1 MFPLPIEQKKI
12 SHFMQL
18 RCRFK
23 SYITLVLIL
32 FSFPVS
38 SFTLNWQQAFE
49 QHHVIMLLIRPG
61 DGQIIKAN
69 RAASEFYGYSTAQ
82 LESMSVFKINALSRE
97 ATAKEMALAKEEN
110 RNYFI
115 FPHRLSNN
123 ELRTV
128 EVSSIPTIYNGE
140 ILLYSII
147 RDISE
152 FKKAQQ
158 GLWDYQNRLEDVIN
172 EQAEE
177 LNVRYHQQVAVL
189 LVISLLLIA
198 LSAALARQMSLQRK
212 TKYLLEVEKKRL
224 SDVIWGANV
233 GTWEWFVDSDRLAV
247 SDLALSLIG
256 FEGWPLN
263 KWNMTKAQ
271 RICHQSD
278 WEKSHFNPG
287 NIVNLKG
294 EDAFY
299 ESEVRM
305 QHERGHWVWILIRG
319 RIIKRDK
326 ETNQPLVV
334 VGTFQEISKQKEM
347 HEKLYEYAHIDLL
360 AEVPNRRSFTQ
371 CLDNLHRESCD
382 DNSNHVLFYLDLN
395 KFKEAN
401 DKFGHKAGDQI
412 IKNVGQRL
420 KKLFR
425 SSDHI
430 FRVGGDEFTILLKN
444 IECTSVINNLAEKVI
459 KALSEPHLLEN
470 GVTAVAPPS
479 IGVAVYPKDS
489 SNADTLICQADQM
502 MYLAKNR
509 YPSGGYE
516 VYTPEKFVISA
527 EYNQPRYC

>member
-1 MFPLPIEQKKI
+1 MPL
-12 SHFMQL
+12 S
-18 RCRFK
+18 CRFK
-23 SYITLVLIL
+23 SFTTIVLIL
-32 FSFPVS
+32 FSFPAS

-61 DGQIIKAN
+61 DGQIVKAN
-69 RAASEFYGYSTAQ
+69 RAASQFYGYPVGQ
-82 LESMSVFKINALSRE
+82 LESMTIHHINALSKK
-97 ATAKEMALAKEEN
+97 ATADEMVLAKEEN

-115 FPHRLSNN
+115 FPHRLANN

-152 FKKAQQ
+152 FKEAQQ

-172 EQAEE
+172 EQAEL
-177 LNVRYHQQVAVL
+177 LNVRYHQQVAIL

-198 LSAALARQMSLQRK
+198 LSAALARQMLLQRK
-212 TKYLLEVEKKRL
+212 TKYLLEKEKNRL

-233 GTWEWFVDSDRLAV
+233 GTWKWKVDSDKLVV
-247 SDLALSLIG
+247 SDLSLSLIG
-256 FEGWPLN
+256 YESWPLN
-263 KWNMTKAQ
+263 SLSMNRTRQ
-271 RICHQSD
+271 LCHQSD
-278 WEKSHFNPG
+278 WDNAHFNPE
-287 NIVNLKG
+287 NIINVKG
-294 EDAFY
+294 EDDFY
-299 ESEVRM
+299 ESEVRVR
-305 QHERGHWVWILIRG
+305 HKKGYWVWILVRG
-319 RIIKRDK
+319 RVMIRDK
-326 ETNQPLVV
+326 NTNLPLVV
-334 VGTFQEISKQKEM
+334 VGTYQEISKQKEM
-347 HEKLYEYAHIDLL
+347 HEKLYEYAHMDLL
-360 AEVPNRRSFTQ
+360 AEVPNRRSFNQ
-371 CLDNLHRESCD
+371 CLESLRNEDCD
-382 DNSNHVLFYLDLN
+382 GSLNHVLFYLDLN
-395 KFKEAN
+395 KFKDAN
-401 DKFGHKAGDQI
+401 DQFGHKAGDQI
-412 IKNVGQRL
+412 IKNVGHRL

-444 IECTSVINNLAEKVI
+444 IECTSVINNIAEKVI
-459 KALSEPHLLEN
+459 KALSEPHQLEN
-470 GVTAVAPPS
+470 GLTAVAPPS

-509 YPSGGYE
+509 YPTGGYE